1 MNGLAARNKTL
12 GELMTEL
19 RSRLGFVAQ
28 GAASKGNEAIIKS
41 FLQEAHDYVYS
52 ELEMS
57 SLRKKATI
65 AIEPGGYLYD
75 WHNDAE
81 DEPIDPTRVL
91 SMWLRVSESQ
101 RDQLRQGITEADRG
115 MESERGQ
122 PTRYDHLN
130 GQIELYP
137 VPDRGYGLIIEY
149 TADAGRFDRPADRCS
164 VPHRLVFQYALAT
177 AKAHYRHPDAEAPAS
192 TFKNMLAKEKMRQ
205 KENRRFFGGGAA
217 PCSTPQVVRNGE
229 GSYSLK
235 VG

>member
-12 GELMTEL
+12 GELMTDL
-19 RSRLGFVAQ
+19 RARLGFVAQ
-28 GAASKGNEAIIKS
+28 GSASKGNEAIIKS
-41 FLQEAHDYVYS
+41 FLKEAHDYVYS

-65 AIEPGGYLYD
+65 AIEPGSYLYD
-75 WHNDAE
+75 WNNDAE

-101 RDQLRQGITEADRG
+101 RDQLRQGITEADRA

-137 VPDRGYGLIIEY
+137 VPDRAYQLVIEY
-149 TADAGRFDRPADRCS
+149 TADAGRFDRSSDRCG
-164 VPHRLVFQYALAT
+164 VPDRLVFQYALAT

-205 KENRRFFGGGAA
+205 KEGRRFFAGGTD
-217 PCSTPQVVRNGE
+217 STTAQVVRNGE